1 MNETK
6 SRLVT
11 QAIGLVL
18 LTALISA
25 SISVFGRAIA
35 TRFPDEEV
43 HPCGSDRAVVF
54 NNSER
59 EIIVVGESLQEDGTT
74 TYKEERVPPNRS
86 SEQVGICYAY
96 EMTVL
101 GTKPWF
107 VTRFELEPGEWLVLS
122 DQYTYC
128 ISGKE
133 PVTEIWYDVFCTDE
147 PLTQ

>member
-18 LTALISA
+18 LAALVSA

-43 HPCGSDRAVVF
+43 HLCGTDRAVVF

-74 TYKEERVPPNRS
+74 IYKEERVPPNRS

-133 PVTEIWYDVFCTDE
+133 PVTKIWYDVLCTDE
-147 PLTQ
+147 PQTQ